1 MLMKE
6 ISCCGINCGECEYFG
21 SICVGCNKSCGKP
34 FYIEE
39 GKSCR
44 IYECVKNKKCL
55 ENCGKCEELPCDLWM
70 NTRDPKFTD
79 EEFLNYIKERIK
91 TLKENN

>member
-1 MLMKE
+1 M
-6 ISCCGINCGECEYFG
+6 C
-21 SICVGCNKSCGKP
+21 
-34 FYIEE
+34 
-39 GKSCR
+39 
-44 IYECVKNKKCL
+44 KKCL